1 MNKILGWI
9 LTEHYMDYEAI
20 RKHCG
25 VGYGGI
31 YD

>member
-1 MNKILGWI
+1 MSKILSWI
-9 LTEHYMDYEAI
+9 FTEHYMDYDAI

-31 YD
+31 YE